1 MLSGRFRILQKNN
14 MAEHALQDPGDDFRD
29 SLSNVDEQG
38 NRKWIYPKK
47 PQGRFH
53 NARIVV
59 AIILLTF
66 LFGAPFLRM
75 NGKPVF
81 LLDILNRN
89 IILAGIH
96 FGPQDIHL
104 LLLSALS
111 FIVFVI
117 LFTVIFGRVWCG
129 WACPQTIFM
138 EMVFRKIEYFLEGD
152 WMQQKALDKAPLSV
166 QKFIKK
172 FIKHTVFWI
181 VSFLIANT
189 FLAYII
195 GTDALFKIMSEPVG
209 QHIVGFSAIAIFTTV
224 FYFVFSKLREL
235 ACIVVCPYGR
245 LQGVLLDKDSMVVAY
260 DFVRGEPRGKLNK
273 GIERTLGDCID
284 CKQCVQVCPTGI
296 DIRNGTQLEC
306 VNCTACVD
314 ACDTIMDKIE
324 KPRGLIRF
332 ASFNQISDKAKFR
345 FTTRVIGYTGVL
357 IVLLGI
363 TGFLMVNRNK
373 VEATIL
379 RVPGSL
385 YQTDVAGNVSNVYNF
400 EVVNKTGEDIEFT
413 VKPSVG
419 EVKMA
424 GAKQIA
430 PANGSYK
437 GSFLLNIPQ
446 SQLLKMSTDVQLT
459 ISAGNEELEV
469 VKTRFLGPAK

>member
-1 MLSGRFRILQKNN
+1 
-14 MAEHALQDPGDDFRD
+14 MAEHAFQDPGDDFRYMM
-29 SLSNVDEQG
+29 SNVDTDG

-47 PQGRFH
+47 PNGRFH
-53 NARIVV
+53 TARVWV

-66 LFGAPFLRM
+66 LFGAPFLKM
-75 NGKPVF
+75 NGKPLF
-81 LLDILNRN
+81 LFDILNRN
-89 IILAGIH
+89 ILIAGIH

-111 FIVFVI
+111 FIVFII

-138 EMVFRKIEYFLEGD
+138 EMIFRKIEYFIEGD
-152 WMQQKALDKAPLSV
+152 WMQQKALDKAPVSV

-172 FIKHTVFWI
+172 FIKHTIFWI
-181 VSFLIANT
+181 ISFLIGNT
-189 FLAYII
+189 FLAYLI
-195 GTDALFKIMSEPVG
+195 GIDALFKIISDPIELHYAG
-209 QHIVGFSAIAIFTTV
+209 FTAIVIFTTV
-224 FYFVFSKLREL
+224 FYLVFSKLREL

-245 LQGVLLDKDSMVVAY
+245 LQGVLLDRDSMVVAY

-273 GIERTLGDCID
+273 GNERTIGDCID
-284 CKQCVQVCPTGI
+284 CKQCVFVCPTGI

-314 ACDTIMDKIE
+314 ACDHIMDKIE

-332 ASFNQISDKAKFR
+332 ASLNQIVEKTKFR
-345 FTTRVIGYTGVL
+345 FTPRVIGYTSVL
-357 IVLLGI
+357 VALLSL
-363 TGFLMVNRNK
+363 TGFLMLNRSK

-385 YQTDVAGNVSNVYNF
+385 YQTDVNGNVSNVYNF
-400 EVVNKTGEDIEFT
+400 EVVNKTSEDIEFK
-413 VKPSVG
+413 VVPSVG

-430 PANGSYK
+430 PADGSYK
-437 GSFLLNIPQ
+437 GSFLLSIPKDN
-446 SQLLKMSTDVQLT
+446 LKKMSTDVEMK
-459 ISAGNEELEV
+459 IMAGTEEID
-469 VKTRFLGPAK
+469 KIQTRFLGPAK